1 MMDDDRWKQ
10 WKPMPQAEIDAV
22 VSEYEGL
29 GVQIKALQDSRDE
42 LEARIYMELDARSS
56 DTNWATLLKGKDYE
70 ARRSSK
76 SSIDVND
83 LRYIAEEW
91 MDDDEQ
97 DQCIR
102 KARTR
107 IVEEP
112 ERVMMTEVK
121 KLMKQGGELADHIE
135 KMTKRVSSGIKI
147 KRINNGQ
154 D

>member
-1 MMDDDRWKQ
+1 METNK
-10 WKPMPQAEIDAV
+10 IDAIL
-22 VSEYEGL
+22 SEYEVL
-29 GVQIKALQDSRDE
+29 GVQIQALQKKKDE
-42 LEARIYMELDARSS
+42 LEAKIYMELDSRSS
-56 DTNWATLLKGKDYE
+56 DTNWATVLKGKDYE
-70 ARRSSK
+70 AKRSSK
-76 SSIDVND
+76 SSIDVDD

-91 MDDDEQ
+91 MDDEELDR
-97 DQCIR
+97 CIR

-121 KLMKQGGELADHIE
+121 KLKKQGGELADYIE

>member
-1 MMDDDRWKQ
+1 MKMETNK
-10 WKPMPQAEIDAV
+10 IDAIL
-22 VSEYEGL
+22 SEYEVL
-29 GVQIKALQDSRDE
+29 GVQIQALQKKKDE
-42 LEARIYMELDARSS
+42 LEAMIYMELDSRSS
-56 DTNWATLLKGKDYE
+56 DTNWATVLKGKDYE
-70 ARRSSK
+70 AKRSSK
-76 SSIDVND
+76 SSIDVDD

-91 MDDDEQ
+91 MDDEELDR
-97 DQCIR
+97 CIR

-121 KLMKQGGELADHIE
+121 KLKKQGGELADYIE

>member
-1 MMDDDRWKQ
+1 METNK
-10 WKPMPQAEIDAV
+10 IDAIL
-22 VSEYEGL
+22 SEYEVL
-29 GVQIKALQDSRDE
+29 GVQIQALQKKKDE
-42 LEARIYMELDARSS
+42 LEAMIYMELDSRSS

-70 ARRSSK
+70 VKRSSK
-76 SSIDVND
+76 SSIAVDD

-91 MDDDEQ
+91 MDDEELDK
-97 DQCIR
+97 CIR

-147 KRINNGQ
+147 KRINDGQ

>member
-1 MMDDDRWKQ
+1 MKWK
-10 WKPMPQAEIDAV
+10 KRMKMETNKIDAIL
-22 VSEYEGL
+22 SEYEVL
-29 GVQIKALQDSRDE
+29 GVQIQALQKKKDE
-42 LEARIYMELDARSS
+42 LEAMIYMELDSRSS
-56 DTNWATLLKGKDYE
+56 DTNWATVLKGKDYE
-70 ARRSSK
+70 AKRSSK
-76 SSIDVND
+76 SSIDVDD

-91 MDDDEQ
+91 MDDEELDR
-97 DQCIR
+97 CIR

-121 KLMKQGGELADHIE
+121 KLKKQGGALADYIE

>member
-1 MMDDDRWKQ
+1 MKMETN
-10 WKPMPQAEIDAV
+10 EIDAIL
-22 VSEYEGL
+22 SEYEVL
-29 GVQIKALQDSRDE
+29 GVQIQALQKKKDE
-42 LEARIYMELDARSS
+42 LEAMIYMELDSRSS
-56 DTNWATLLKGKDYE
+56 DTNWATVLKGKDYE
-70 ARRSSK
+70 AKRSSK
-76 SSIDVND
+76 SSIDVDD

-91 MDDDEQ
+91 MDDEELDR
-97 DQCIR
+97 CIR

-121 KLMKQGGELADHIE
+121 KLKKQGGELADYIE

>member
-1 MMDDDRWKQ
+1 METNKL
-10 WKPMPQAEIDAV
+10 DAIL
-22 VSEYEGL
+22 SEYEVL
-29 GVQIKALQDSRDE
+29 GVQIQALQKKKDE
-42 LEARIYMELDARSS
+42 LEAMIYMELDSRSS
-56 DTNWATLLKGKDYE
+56 DTNWATVLKGKDYE
-70 ARRSSK
+70 AKRSSK
-76 SSIDVND
+76 SSIDVDD

-91 MDDDEQ
+91 MDDEELDR
-97 DQCIR
+97 CIR

-121 KLMKQGGELADHIE
+121 KLKKQGGELADYIE

>member
-1 MMDDDRWKQ
+1 MKMETNK
-10 WKPMPQAEIDAV
+10 IDAIL
-22 VSEYEGL
+22 SEYEVL
-29 GVQIKALQDSRDE
+29 GVQIQALQKKKDE
-42 LEARIYMELDARSS
+42 LEAKIYMELDSRSS
-56 DTNWATLLKGKDYE
+56 DTNWATVLKGKDYE
-70 ARRSSK
+70 AKRSSK
-76 SSIDVND
+76 SSIDVDD

-91 MDDDEQ
+91 MDDEELDR
-97 DQCIR
+97 CIR

-121 KLMKQGGELADHIE
+121 KLKKQGGELADYIE

>member
-1 MMDDDRWKQ
+1 MDD
-10 WKPMPQAEIDAV
+10 E
-22 VSEYEGL
+22 
-29 GVQIKALQDSRDE
+29 
-42 LEARIYMELDARSS
+42 ELDR
-56 DTNWATLLKGKDYE
+56 
-70 ARRSSK
+70 
-76 SSIDVND
+76 
-83 LRYIAEEW
+83 
-91 MDDDEQ
+91 
-97 DQCIR
+97 CIR

-121 KLMKQGGELADHIE
+121 KLKKQGGELADYIE

>member
-1 MMDDDRWKQ
+1 MKWKK
-10 WKPMPQAEIDAV
+10 WMKMETNEIDAIL
-22 VSEYEGL
+22 SEYEVL
-29 GVQIKALQDSRDE
+29 GVQIQALQKKKDE
-42 LEARIYMELDARSS
+42 LEAMIYMELDSRSS
-56 DTNWATLLKGKDYE
+56 DTNWATVLKGKDYE
-70 ARRSSK
+70 AKRSSK
-76 SSIDVND
+76 SSIDVDD

-91 MDDDEQ
+91 MDDEELDR
-97 DQCIR
+97 CIR

-121 KLMKQGGELADHIE
+121 KLKKQGGELADYIE

>member
-1 MMDDDRWKQ
+1 METNK
-10 WKPMPQAEIDAV
+10 IDAIL
-22 VSEYEGL
+22 SEYEVL
-29 GVQIKALQDSRDE
+29 GVQIQALQKKKDE
-42 LEARIYMELDARSS
+42 LEAMIYMELDSRSS
-56 DTNWATLLKGKDYE
+56 DTNWATVLKGKDYE
-70 ARRSSK
+70 AKRSSK
-76 SSIDVND
+76 SSIDVDD

-91 MDDDEQ
+91 MDDEELDR
-97 DQCIR
+97 CIR

-121 KLMKQGGELADHIE
+121 KLKKQGGELADYIE

>member
-1 MMDDDRWKQ
+1 MKWKK
-10 WKPMPQAEIDAV
+10 WMKMETNKIDAIL
-22 VSEYEGL
+22 SEYEVL
-29 GVQIKALQDSRDE
+29 GVQIQALQKKKDE
-42 LEARIYMELDARSS
+42 LEAMIYMELDSRSS

-70 ARRSSK
+70 VKRSSK
-76 SSIDVND
+76 SSIAVDD

-91 MDDDEQ
+91 MDDEELDK
-97 DQCIR
+97 CIR

-147 KRINNGQ
+147 KRINDGQ

>member
-1 MMDDDRWKQ
+1 MKMETNK
-10 WKPMPQAEIDAV
+10 IDAIL
-22 VSEYEGL
+22 SEYEVL
-29 GVQIKALQDSRDE
+29 GVQIQALQKKKDE
-42 LEARIYMELDARSS
+42 LEAMIYMELDSRSS
-56 DTNWATLLKGKDYE
+56 DTNWATVLKGKDYE
-70 ARRSSK
+70 AKRSSK
-76 SSIDVND
+76 SSIDVDD

-91 MDDDEQ
+91 MDDQELDR
-97 DQCIR
+97 CIR

-121 KLMKQGGELADHIE
+121 KLKKQGGELADYIE

>member
-1 MMDDDRWKQ
+1 MKWKK
-10 WKPMPQAEIDAV
+10 WMKMETNKIDAIL
-22 VSEYEGL
+22 SEYEVL
-29 GVQIKALQDSRDE
+29 GVQIQALQKKKDE
-42 LEARIYMELDARSS
+42 LEAMIYMELDSRSS
-56 DTNWATLLKGKDYE
+56 DTNWATVLKGKDYE
-70 ARRSSK
+70 AKRSSK
-76 SSIDVND
+76 SSIDVDD

-91 MDDDEQ
+91 MDDEELDR
-97 DQCIR
+97 CIR

-121 KLMKQGGELADHIE
+121 KLKKQGGELADYIE

>member
-1 MMDDDRWKQ
+1 MKMETNK
-10 WKPMPQAEIDAV
+10 IDAIL
-22 VSEYEGL
+22 SEYEVL
-29 GVQIKALQDSRDE
+29 GVQIQALQKKKDE
-42 LEARIYMELDARSS
+42 LEAMIYMELDSRSS
-56 DTNWATLLKGKDYE
+56 DTNWATVLKGKDYE
-70 ARRSSK
+70 AKRSSK
-76 SSIDVND
+76 SSIDVDD

-91 MDDDEQ
+91 MDDEELDR
-97 DQCIR
+97 CIR

-112 ERVMMTEVK
+112 ERVMMTEIE
-121 KLMKQGGELADHIE
+121 KLKKQGGELADYIE

>member
-1 MMDDDRWKQ
+1 MKMETNK
-10 WKPMPQAEIDAV
+10 IDAIL
-22 VSEYEGL
+22 SEYEVL
-29 GVQIKALQDSRDE
+29 GVQLQALQKKKDE
-42 LEARIYMELDARSS
+42 LEAMIYMELDSRSS
-56 DTNWATLLKGKDYE
+56 DTNWATVLKGKDYE
-70 ARRSSK
+70 AKRSSK
-76 SSIDVND
+76 SSIDVDD

-91 MDDDEQ
+91 MDDEELDR
-97 DQCIR
+97 CIR

-121 KLMKQGGELADHIE
+121 KLKKQGGELADYIE

>member
-1 MMDDDRWKQ
+1 
-10 WKPMPQAEIDAV
+10 
-22 VSEYEGL
+22 
-29 GVQIKALQDSRDE
+29 
-42 LEARIYMELDARSS
+42 MELDSRSS
-56 DTNWATLLKGKDYE
+56 DTNWATVLKGKDYE
-70 ARRSSK
+70 AKRSSK
-76 SSIDVND
+76 SSIDVDD

-91 MDDDEQ
+91 MDDEELDR
-97 DQCIR
+97 CIR

-121 KLMKQGGELADHIE
+121 KLKKQGGELADYIE

>member
-1 MMDDDRWKQ
+1 
-10 WKPMPQAEIDAV
+10 
-22 VSEYEGL
+22 
-29 GVQIKALQDSRDE
+29 
-42 LEARIYMELDARSS
+42 MELDARSS

-91 MDDDEQ
+91 MDDDEL

>member
-1 MMDDDRWKQ
+1 MKMETNK
-10 WKPMPQAEIDAV
+10 IDAIL
-22 VSEYEGL
+22 SEYEVL
-29 GVQIKALQDSRDE
+29 GVQIQALQKKKDE
-42 LEARIYMELDARSS
+42 LEAMIYMELDSRSS

-70 ARRSSK
+70 VKRSSK
-76 SSIDVND
+76 SSIAVDD

-91 MDDDEQ
+91 MDDEELDK
-97 DQCIR
+97 CIR

-147 KRINNGQ
+147 KRINDGQ

>member
-1 MMDDDRWKQ
+1 MKWKK
-10 WKPMPQAEIDAV
+10 WMKMETNKIDAIL
-22 VSEYEGL
+22 SEYEVL
-29 GVQIKALQDSRDE
+29 GVQIQALQKKKDE
-42 LEARIYMELDARSS
+42 LEAMIYMELDSRSS
-56 DTNWATLLKGKDYE
+56 DTNWATVLKGKDYE
-70 ARRSSK
+70 AKRSSK
-76 SSIDVND
+76 SSIDVDD

-91 MDDDEQ
+91 MDDEELDR
-97 DQCIR
+97 CIR

-121 KLMKQGGELADHIE
+121 KLKKQGGELADYIE
-135 KMTKRVSSGIKI
+135 KMTKRVSSGTKI

>member
-1 MMDDDRWKQ
+1 MKWKK
-10 WKPMPQAEIDAV
+10 WMKMETNKIDAIL
-22 VSEYEGL
+22 SEYEVL
-29 GVQIKALQDSRDE
+29 GVQIQALQKMKDE
-42 LEARIYMELDARSS
+42 LEAMIYMELDSRSS
-56 DTNWATLLKGKDYE
+56 DTNWATVLKGKDYE
-70 ARRSSK
+70 AKRSSK
-76 SSIDVND
+76 SSIDVDD

-91 MDDDEQ
+91 MDDEELDR
-97 DQCIR
+97 CIR

-121 KLMKQGGELADHIE
+121 KLKKQGGELADYIE